1 MDLYIAQRDDHP
13 ALKIGRSSQ
22 PFDRVKQLS
31 KGHVFE
37 TQLLALFENKG
48 PLERFI
54 HEALHEHR
62 IKGTEWFDCDLEK
75 AREVIMNTE
84 HPKNRKSNPRYHAA
98 WRLKKGISIKST
110 KYLDLNTQALV

>member
-1 MDLYIAQRDDHP
+1 MDLYIATRDDHP

-37 TQLLALFENKG
+37 TQLLPLFENKG
-48 PLERFI
+48 SLELFI
-54 HEALHEHR
+54 HEALHEYR
-62 IKGTEWFDCDLEK
+62 IKGTERFDCDLEK
-75 AREVIMNTE
+75 AREIILTAE

-98 WRLKKGISIKST
+98 WRLKKGISIQST
-110 KYLDLNTQALV
+110 KYLDLNSHVIV